1 MWCWID
7 SNWSLVRIYS
17 YYIPVWI
24 CIFLSIA
31 IYLAVG
37 YHVFHH
43 RNQLRNIGLNNAD
56 KEPVEATGTNSESGD
71 SAEEVSITCFPDSL
85 QPNS

>member
-7 SNWSLVRIYS
+7 SKWSLVRIYS

-31 IYLAVG
+31 IYVAVG

-43 RNQLRNIGLNNAD
+43 RNQLKNIGLGNMD
-56 KEPVEATGTNSESGD
+56 KAHLNGTCTNSDAGD
-71 SAEEVSITCFPDSL
+71 SVEEASPIIEYYE
-85 QPNS
+85 